1 MSPAS
6 CCLKQTHWFYDY
18 KIDTIC
24 LCHAKQNGLQ
34 HLTFFS
40 LVCFRLTQAMPRW
53 ASVTIVCA
61 TPTFSDIFS
70 DPRPLWIKLDRNV
83 ICMRVKLFQYCLNNL
98 FQAELWFSLA
108 ILKIY
113 FYATGAP
120 RASEH
125 GDWRNLVIPSK
136 SFKLC
141 PCLQSRY
148 DIPKLYFFYSYRR
161 MYILEYPVMFW
172 GIHN

>member
-1 MSPAS
+1 
-6 CCLKQTHWFYDY
+6 
-18 KIDTIC
+18 
-24 LCHAKQNGLQ
+24 
-34 HLTFFS
+34 
-40 LVCFRLTQAMPRW
+40 MPRW

-61 TPTFSDIFS
+61 PPTFSDIFS

-83 ICMRVKLFQYCLNNL
+83 ICKSVKLFQYCLNNL

-120 RASEH
+120 RALEH

-136 SFKLC
+136 SSKLC

-148 DIPKLYFFYSYRR
+148 DIPKLFFLFLSKNVHTGISSYVLG
-161 MYILEYPVMFW
+161 YTQLTFIQVC
-172 GIHN
+172 HNDKLNDTTFCTTRF